1 MPQRKPFPALGTV
14 PIGPHVRQQRGI
26 KAGIID
32 EKKLTKYDW
41 RKITFWA
48 IFVII
53 IIIGVSILIWA
64 IVEGVK
70 KEDFAG
76 VYDHWSKEL
85 QELKE
90 KHQIGKPSGLL
101 SYIPRQ
107 TSCHSSSNLFVQ
119 PNVTFRP
126 HRRKNG
132 CTFIDMKYPG

>member
-1 MPQRKPFPALGTV
+1 MPKRVPFPTKGSTRINAYVNQYQRDRGRLPLLPEPIKIHWKYKLLGV
-14 PIGPHVRQQRGI
+14 FILLVFFVIFG
-26 KAGIID
+26 
-32 EKKLTKYDW
+32 
-41 RKITFWA
+41 WA
-48 IFVII
+48 IAE
-53 IIIGVSILIWA
+53 LA
-64 IVEGVK
+64 K

-76 VYDHWSKEL
+76 VYEHWSKEL
-85 QELKE
+85 QEMKE

-126 HRRKNG
+126 QRRKNG